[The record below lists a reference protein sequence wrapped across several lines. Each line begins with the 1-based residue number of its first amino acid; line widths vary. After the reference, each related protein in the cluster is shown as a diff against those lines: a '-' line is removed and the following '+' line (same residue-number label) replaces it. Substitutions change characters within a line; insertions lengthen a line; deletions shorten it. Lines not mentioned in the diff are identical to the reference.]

1 MVRAALSTPTFSQ
14 DVAPIVFERC
24 TPCHR
29 PGQGTPFTLLIG
41 FLVLGEVPS
50 VAQIAG
56 FAIVMC
62 GFWLTQRR

>member
-1 MVRAALSTPTFSQ
+1 MPLPLQARFLTFTITVVATVLFALALATLPYS
-14 DVAPIVFERC
+14 
-24 TPCHR
+24 HW
-29 PGQGTPFTLLIG
+29 LLIG